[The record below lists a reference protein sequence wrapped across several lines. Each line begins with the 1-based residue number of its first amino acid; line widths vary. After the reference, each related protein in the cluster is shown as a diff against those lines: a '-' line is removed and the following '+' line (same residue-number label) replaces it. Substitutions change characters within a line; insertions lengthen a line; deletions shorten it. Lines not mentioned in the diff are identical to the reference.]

1 MSDTWT
7 TLDPPAQVVEPEEN
21 APVRVVS
28 PMALKGIATQLLRL
42 FETYKSERRIAELK
56 WMRNLRQYLGL
67 YDPEIEAK
75 LTADRSRAY
84 PRLTRVKC
92 ISTLARVMNLMFP
105 GNERNWS
112 LTASPSAEMAP
123 EDVMEAVQEALAKA
137 AEAGAPADM
146 TEDMVQDAANALAAK
161 RAAKLAVQIDDYLQ
175 EIGGDQTLDYIALN
189 RKVVSS
195 GIRYGVGLLKGP
207 MVRTVNHT
215 TWGTDPMTGMPVA
228 TTHTSYKPQFDFLS
242 VWDFYPDMSAKDLSS
257 SDGDGWFER
266 LVMTRAQLRAL
277 ANRPDFFGDIIKAYL
292 QRTPTGNY
300 KAQTYEQEL
309 RSLGVSSNINENRA
323 ESQKYEVIVW
333 HGPISGQMLREA
345 GADVPED
352 KLADDIEAEVWLTG
366 DVVIKADV
374 NAWRKIGASM
384 RSVHA
389 FIFDED
395 DSSPLGN
402 GLPAVIRDSQMSMSA
417 ATRMLLDNAGVVCGP
432 NLEVNSTL
440 LRADQDI
447 TSIYAYKVWEREDDG
462 PTAQWPA
469 VRQVPIDGHLNDLI
483 QVINLFM
490 AFADS
495 ESFVNPQ
502 NGGDVQRGSGEPMRT
517 AAGAS
522 MLRGEAA
529 LPFKDIIR
537 NFDTF
542 TQSVISSV
550 VLFAKKFNPSDA
562 TQGDFN
568 VIGRGAS
575 SLIAKEIRG
584 VQVDSLVATLTPEE
598 MDHVDDRKLV
608 EARFAVRD
616 MTDILVPPDEAR
628 RRKQARQAKMAEMEE
643 MQKQTVQAEVRKTL
657 ADAFKGI
664 TQGQKNAAAADST
677 SVKAATDALNMLAAG
692 TEGDDG
698 DEDDA
703 PAPKG
708 GQANGAAR

>member
-1 MSDTWT
+1 MWT
-7 TLDPPAQVVEPEEN
+7 TLDTPPLAVEPQEN

-28 PMALKGIATQLLRL
+28 PLALKGIATQLLKL
-42 FETYKSERRIAELK
+42 FETYKSERRIAEVK
-56 WMRNLRQYLGL
+56 WMRNLRQYLGI
-67 YDPEIEAK
+67 YDPEIEGK
-75 LTADRSRAY
+75 LSADRSRAY

-112 LTASPSAEMAP
+112 LTASPNAEMAP
-123 EDVMEAVQEALAKA
+123 EDVMQAVQEAM
-137 AEAGAPADM
+137 AEAEKAGMQMEM
-146 TEDMVQDAANALAAK
+146 TDEVVQEAVNTLAAK
-161 RAAKLAVQIDDYLQ
+161 RAARLATVIDDQLQ

-207 MVRTVNHT
+207 MVRTITDV
-215 TWGTDPMTGMPVA
+215 TWGLDEFGQPAPTM
-228 TTHTSYKPQFDFLS
+228 HTRYKPQFDFLP
-242 VWDFYPDMSAKDLSS
+242 VWDFYPDMSAKELS

-266 LVMTRAQLRAL
+266 LVMSRSQVREL
-277 ANRPDFFGDIIKAYL
+277 ANRPDFFGDIIKQYL

-300 KAQTYEQEL
+300 KAQTHEQEL
-309 RSLGVSSNINENRA
+309 RTLGVSVNVNDNRA

-333 HGPISGQMLREA
+333 HGPVSGQMLRDA
-345 GADVPED
+345 GADVPDD
-352 KLADDIEAEVWLTG
+352 KLSDDIEAEVWMTG

-374 NAWRKIGASM
+374 NAWRKIGAKM
-384 RSVHA
+384 RTVHA

-395 DSSPLGN
+395 DSSPVGN
-402 GLPAVIRDSQMSMSA
+402 GLPSVIRDSQMSMSA

-432 NLEVNSTL
+432 QLEVNSTL
-440 LRADQDI
+440 LRPDQDI
-447 TSIYAYKVWEREDDG
+447 TSIHAYKVWEREDDG
-462 PTAQWPA
+462 LTAQYPA
-469 VRQVPIDGHLNDLI
+469 VRQIPIDGHLSDLI
-483 QVINLFM
+483 QVIQLFM

-502 NGGDVQRGSGEPMRT
+502 TGGDVQRGSGEPMRT

-542 TQSVISSV
+542 TQSVISSLV
-550 VLFAKKFNPSDA
+550 TFNKKFNPDA
-562 TQGDFN
+562 AKAGDYN
-568 VIGRGAS
+568 VVGRGAS

-584 VQVDSLVATLTPEE
+584 VQVDSLVTTLTPEE

-616 MTDILVPPDEAR
+616 MTDILVPPAV
-628 RRKQARQAKMAEMEE
+628 ARQRKESRSAKMAEMEE
-643 MQKQTVQAEVRKTL
+643 MQKQTIQAEVRKTL

-677 SVKAATDALNMLAAG
+677 SVKAATEALNALAG
-692 TEGDDG
+692 GVG
-698 DEDDA
+698 DENDA
-703 PAPKG
+703 PAAG
-708 GQANGAAR
+708 GRMNGARN